1 MSIWLGIDL
10 GQARVGLA
18 LSDPNMVLAHPAGNL
33 QAYGDYFHV
42 LDEVVDTILE
52 HHVRVVVV
60 GLPLQLDGTLGASA
74 KNAQRWVKALHRTIE
89 ERIAQIQDGESIF
102 DNFAGSNEFAESGQ
116 SVQSA
121 EQSVAILRA
130 LTIILRDE
138 RLTTVTAHHQM
149 SQSGLSMRKHRS
161 GVDQQSAVVLLQ
173 SALDESHA
181 QHAGGE
187 SVTPAYTEE

>member
-60 GLPLQLDGTLGASA
+60 GLPLQLDGTVGASA
-74 KNAQRWVKALHRTIE
+74 KKAQRWVKALHRTIE
-89 ERIAQIQDGESIF
+89 ERIAQIQDEASVF
-102 DNFAGSNEFAESGQ
+102 DNFAGANEFAESSQ
-116 SVQSA
+116 SVQSV
-121 EQSVAILRA
+121 EQALA
-130 LTIILRDE
+130 TLQELTIILRDE

-173 SALDESHA
+173 SALDEYHA
-181 QHAGGE
+181 QYAGSE